1 MIAAFNEETRTLT
14 PKTVSTSSLRDQVRS
29 LLESHWDDESG
40 FCLPNPATYPHLW
53 LWDSCFHAII
63 WAHLGDPR
71 ASRELAAVLAGQLP
85 EGLVPHM
92 RYGGQPPDTWLGP
105 LDETSSLTQ
114 PPMYGH
120 AARVLQDHGFDLP
133 TAALTQAQRGMDW
146 LWSHRRTDLDLLF
159 VVHPWEAGND
169 HSPRWD
175 DWGAP
180 GRTAGDYDRAARTA
194 WNKARMAD
202 LTFHE
207 DGAAAWSTTFVA
219 CPAAF
224 NAYVAF
230 NMAELAHVVG
240 DADLARRSRL
250 LSDAID
256 EHLWDDTEG
265 LWRDLPVLGGGPSV
279 RVPISDGVMG
289 ALVTDDRA
297 RAAAALSQLDLPDR
311 FRAPFGPSNA
321 ARTHPAY
328 DPDMYWRGASWP
340 HLNYLLWLAQRRWG
354 RNEQSAAL
362 AENTVVAAVQ
372 SGWAE
377 YWNPESGRGLGAIP
391 QSWTGLALALHDKE
405 NR

>member
-1 MIAAFNEETRTLT
+1 MPGSGSLTTLT
-14 PKTVSTSSLRDQVRS
+14 PPDDFVIMNVRAQVRR
-29 LLESHWDDESG
+29 LMEAHWDEDLG
-40 FCLPNPATYPHLW
+40 FCVPNPSVYPHLW
-53 LWDSCFHAII
+53 LWDSCFHAVV
-63 WAHLGDPR
+63 WTYLQDGR
-71 ASRELAAVLAGQLP
+71 ATRELDAVLEGQLP
-85 EGLVPHM
+85 DGLVPHM
-92 RYGGQPPDTWLGP
+92 RYGRQPPDAWLGP
-105 LDETSSLTQ
+105 LRSTSSLAQ

-120 AARVLQDHGFDLP
+120 AIKVLVEHGIDPAPAMLTRAR
-133 TAALTQAQRGMDW
+133 RGLDW
-146 LWSHRRTDLDLLF
+146 LWSHRRTDLGLLF

-202 LTFHE
+202 LSFHE

-240 DADLARRSRL
+240 NADLARRSRL

-265 LWRDLPVLGGGPSV
+265 LWRDLAVLGGGPSV

-311 FRAPFGPSNA
+311 FRAPFGPSNV

-340 HLNYLLWLAQRRWG
+340 HLNYLLWLAQRRWD